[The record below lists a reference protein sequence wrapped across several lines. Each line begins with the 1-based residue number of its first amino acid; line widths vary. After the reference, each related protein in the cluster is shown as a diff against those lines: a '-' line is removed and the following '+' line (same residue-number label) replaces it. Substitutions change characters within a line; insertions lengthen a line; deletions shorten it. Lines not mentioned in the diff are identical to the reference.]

1 MSNLKIA
8 LFGFDN
14 YVSQLPRYK
23 EAFLEM
29 GHELDFKSPDII
41 YSNDPTGYSS
51 AIKLK
56 SENKKSLLILHF
68 LDIPWHLPNAER
80 QTKLLADN
88 YLIKA
93 DIVAANSEKVKKDLY
108 QFIPNKK
115 IHVTY
120 DIAKDVYLDTKIKKN
135 NKFLYVGRA
144 NDPIKRIGIVHD
156 IMKNIPDAIKSIKIC
171 GSENPGFGNYLGI
184 IPDEELNKLYN
195 SSYYVL
201 LPSKAEGIGLPMIEG
216 MICGSIPITCSDNLT
231 AREFSPIEFICNPDP
246 KSIVNK
252 IIDLDKDYENKRKLA
267 LRYGEKYKVQFNK
280 KNIAKNIIN
289 LFNFK

>member
-1 MSNLKIA
+1 MSTLKIA
-8 LFGFDN
+8 LFGFDS

-23 EAFLEM
+23 EAFLDM

-41 YSNDPTGYSS
+41 YANDPTGYNN

-56 SENKKSLLILHF
+56 DENKKALLILHF
-68 LDIPWHLPNAER
+68 LDIPWHLPNAEK
-80 QTKLLADN
+80 QTKLLANN
-88 YLIKA
+88 YLVKA

-108 QFIPNKK
+108 QFIPKKK
-115 IHVTY
+115 IYVTY

-156 IMKNIPDAIKSIKIC
+156 VVKNIPDALKSIKIC
-171 GSENPGFGNYLGI
+171 GSENPGFGDYLGI
-184 IPDEELNKLYN
+184 VPDKELNKLYN

-231 AREFSPIEFICNPDP
+231 AQEFSPIEFICDP
-246 KSIVNK
+246 SPQSIVNK
-252 IIDLDKDYENKRKLA
+252 IRDLDKDYKNKRNIA
-267 LRYGEKYKVQFNK
+267 IQYGEKYKVQFNK

>member
-1 MSNLKIA
+1 MNNLKIA

-14 YVSQLPRYK
+14 YVSQLPRYR

-29 GHELDFKSPDII
+29 GHELNFKSPDII
-41 YSNDPTGYSS
+41 YSNDPTGYNG

-56 SENKKSLLILHF
+56 SENKKALLILHF
-68 LDIPWHLPNAER
+68 LDIPWHLPNAEK

-156 IMKNIPDAIKSIKIC
+156 VMKNIPDAIKSIKIC

-184 IPDEELNKLYN
+184 VPDEELNKLYN

-246 KSIVNK
+246 QSIVNK
-252 IIDLDKDYENKRKLA
+252 IIDLDKDYENKRKIA
-267 LRYGEKYKVQFNK
+267 LQYGEKYKVQFNK